1 MPLLLLPKYFR
12 NISKYQQALSS
23 MQVYK
28 CHVLLMLHPLH
39 PRCVLFFLM
48 DRENSN
54 WQGSRL
60 LLSSPGYFVLALFV
74 NKKKAET
81 VQF

>member
-1 MPLLLLPKYFR
+1 
-12 NISKYQQALSS
+12 
-23 MQVYK
+23 
-28 CHVLLMLHPLH
+28 MLHPLH